1 MTEIAADSRLEA
13 RAGDTPAPTPPAALR
28 GRPIALYLVL
38 FGFAIALP
46 ALLFSGYLLYRF
58 EEIERV
64 SATRV
69 AQDTAASIRDIV
81 DREIA
86 AMVTTLRVLSTSGYL
101 KAGELDAFHDRAA
114 AALEHTGNFVILADK
129 DGSQL
134 LNTRVPYG
142 TALGPVSDQ
151 RNPRC
156 GARETIR
163 STCPT
168 FSTAASPS
176 ATSSTWPCR

>member
-1 MTEIAADSRLEA
+1 MQQTPDWRR
-13 RAGDTPAPTPPAALR
+13 RAGDTPATSPEVAPR

-46 ALLFSGYLLYRF
+46 ALLFSAYLLYRF
-58 EEIERV
+58 EEIERA

-101 KAGELDAFHDRAA
+101 RAGELDAFHDRAK
-114 AALEHTGNFVILADK
+114 AALEETGNYVILADK
-129 DGSQL
+129 DGQQL

-142 TALGPVSDQ
+142 SELGPISD
-151 RNPRC
+151 R
-156 GARETIR
+156 
-163 STCPT
+163 
-168 FSTAASPS
+168 
-176 ATSSTWPCR
+176 ATLDIGDRG